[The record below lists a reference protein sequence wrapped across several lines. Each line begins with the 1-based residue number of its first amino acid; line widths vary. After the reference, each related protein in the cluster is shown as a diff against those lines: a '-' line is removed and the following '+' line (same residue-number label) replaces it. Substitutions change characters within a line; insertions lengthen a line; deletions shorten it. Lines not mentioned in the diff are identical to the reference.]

1 MPTHPPR
8 QTGQTLDLCRVF
20 NCRTFD
26 NRQTDRQFMFIEVVA
41 NGKSETC
48 RDTETGTLESETET
62 EKFSDLTKK
71 HICDRDRHK
80 I

>member
-1 MPTHPPR
+1 
-8 QTGQTLDLCRVF
+8 
-20 NCRTFD
+20 
-26 NRQTDRQFMFIEVVA
+26 MFIEVVA

-62 EKFSDLTKK
+62 EKFSDLTEK
-71 HICDRDRHK
+71 HIRDRDRHK